1 MVLVDIHCH
10 ILPGIDDGS
19 KNMETSLKLARAAV
33 NDGVTHA
40 LVTPHHLNGQYL
52 NHKEDVIKLT
62 EQFQKR
68 LKEEDIPLTVFPSQ
82 EVRLSGNLIQALDD
96 DDILF
101 CDEAGKYMLLEFPSE
116 DVPYYSK
123 NMVFELRK
131 RGITPIIV
139 HPERN
144 NRILK
149 EPKLLQDFIEQ
160 GCLVQITASSY
171 MGTFGKE
178 IEQMSR
184 RFIEAG
190 QCACFAS
197 DAHDLPNRQY
207 QYSEALEKLSSE
219 YGSELAEQYKDNARA
234 IINGDYVQLNWKPLK
249 VKKYHW
255 FFKNVKPFR

>member
-10 ILPGIDDGS
+10 LLPGIDDGS
-19 KNMETSLKLARAAV
+19 KNMETSLKLAREAV
-33 NDGVTHA
+33 EDGVTHA
-40 LVTPHHLNGQYL
+40 LMTPHTLNGQYL
-52 NHKEDVIKLT
+52 NHKKDVIKLT
-62 EQFQKR
+62 EQCQKR
-68 LKEEDIPLTVFPSQ
+68 LKDENIPLTVFPSQ
-82 EVRLSGNLIQALDD
+82 EVRLSGGLIQALDD

-101 CDEAGKYMLLEFPSE
+101 CDEAGSYMLLEFPSE
-116 DVPYYSK
+116 DVPHYSK
-123 NMVFELRK
+123 NMIFELRK

-149 EPKLLQDFIEQ
+149 EPTLLQDFIEQ

-178 IEQMSR
+178 IEKLSK

-207 QYSEALEKLSSE
+207 QYSEALQKLDEEFGKEKVE
-219 YGSELAEQYKDNARA
+219 AFKNNARA

-249 VKKYHW
+249 KR
-255 FFKNVKPFR
+255 KNIFRFLKM

>member
-10 ILPGIDDGS
+10 LLPGIDDGS

-33 NDGVTHA
+33 EDGVTHA
-40 LVTPHHLNGQYL
+40 LMTPHTLNGQYL
-52 NHKEDVIKLT
+52 NHKKDVIKLT

-68 LKEEDIPLTVFPSQ
+68 LKEENIPLTVFPCQ
-82 EVRLSGNLIQALDD
+82 EVRLSGNLIQALED

-101 CDEAGKYMLLEFPSE
+101 CDEAGSYMLLEFPSE
-116 DVPYYSK
+116 DVPHYSK
-123 NMVFELRK
+123 NMIFELRK

-149 EPKLLQDFIEQ
+149 EPELLQQFIEQ

-178 IEQMSR
+178 IEKLSR
-184 RFIEAG
+184 KFIEAG

-207 QYSEALEKLSSE
+207 QYSEALQKLDE
-219 YGSELAEQYKDNARA
+219 EFGRERAIEFKNNARA

-249 VKKYHW
+249 KSKNIFH
-255 FFKNVKPFR
+255 FFKL

>member
-10 ILPGIDDGS
+10 LLPGIDDGS
-19 KNMETSLKLARAAV
+19 KNMETSLKLAREAV
-33 NDGVTHA
+33 EDGVTHA
-40 LVTPHHLNGQYL
+40 LMTPHTLNGQYL
-52 NHKEDVIKLT
+52 NHKKDVIKLT

-68 LKEEDIPLTVFPSQ
+68 LKDENIPLTVFPCQ
-82 EVRLSGNLIQALDD
+82 EVRLSGGLIQALDN

-101 CDEAGKYMLLEFPSE
+101 CDETGSYMLLEFPSE
-116 DVPYYSK
+116 DVPHYSK
-123 NMVFELRK
+123 NMIFELRK

-149 EPKLLQDFIEQ
+149 EPELLQQFIEQ

-178 IEQMSR
+178 IEKLSR
-184 RFIEAG
+184 KFIEAG

-207 QYSEALEKLSSE
+207 QYSEALQKLDE
-219 YGSELAEQYKDNARA
+219 EFGRERAIEFKNNARA

-249 VKKYHW
+249 KSKNIFH
-255 FFKNVKPFR
+255 FFKL